1 MASWAGAADVETPQ
15 VARRPRHR
23 PSARAA
29 VYAKARPFGGVVWIV
44 VLAVLL
50 AGIVAVNVAVLQLNL
65 RLDELGRERVQ
76 LRADTQRLSSQL
88 SSASANARIESQART
103 QARARPCRPGVD
115 LPRAA
120 GAVAAMNERRSNRRI
135 RLLLGVFALVF
146 AGTLARAVW
155 LQGVQASTL
164 EQMASRQHQATTE
177 IPAGRGTIYDRTGE
191 PLAIGEE
198 ATTIYADPRSVKE
211 PRKVALAVAKTLGLD
226 AEKLYPLLSD
236 HSRHFVYVKRKAD
249 PAKAAELE
257 KLKLP
262 GLGFYAEELRYY
274 PQRGVAAHVLGYA
287 GIDNKGL
294 EGLER
299 SLDKSLIGKPGSQTT
314 VTDPTGR
321 VIDVVSTK
329 PERAGDDVYLTIDH
343 RIQANA
349 ETILRET
356 VKRWGAKGGTA
367 IVLDPRSGGVLA
379 MAVAPG
385 FDANAFGTASADR
398 RRNRA
403 VTDVYEPGSTFK
415 VVTVAAAL
423 SEKIVTPTTPFT
435 LAYLDPRRRPDHPRA
450 RAATD
455 TADDGRADPLAVVE
469 RRHDHARPDART
481 HARRELDLAVR
492 VRQVDRSRCPGRVA
506 RPLAELLVR
515 IDDRERP
522 DRAGHRRHTDPDG
535 DCLRHDRERR
545 RHAHAAPR
553 RAHRRRADEQQPGRR
568 VISKTV
574 SAQMMAMLRDVV
586 SAEGGTGAAAK
597 VPGYT
602 VAGKTGTAAKPVPGG
617 YSTSR
622 YVASFVGVVPAKDPR
637 LVVLV
642 QIDEPRGAIWGG
654 VVAAPAFSEI
664 ARSSLVELEVAPD
677 ATPDATA
684 TR

>member
-1 MASWAGAADVETPQ
+1 M
-15 VARRPRHR
+15 
-23 PSARAA
+23 
-29 VYAKARPFGGVVWIV
+29 
-44 VLAVLL
+44 
-50 AGIVAVNVAVLQLNL
+50 
-65 RLDELGRERVQ
+65 
-76 LRADTQRLSSQL
+76 
-88 SSASANARIESQART
+88 
-103 QARARPCRPGVD
+103 
-115 LPRAA
+115 
-120 GAVAAMNERRSNRRI
+120 
-135 RLLLGVFALVF
+135 
-146 AGTLARAVW
+146 
-155 LQGVQASTL
+155 
-164 EQMASRQHQATTE
+164 
-177 IPAGRGTIYDRTGE
+177 
-191 PLAIGEE
+191 
-198 ATTIYADPRSVKE
+198 
-211 PRKVALAVAKTLGLD
+211 
-226 AEKLYPLLSD
+226 
-236 HSRHFVYVKRKAD
+236 KRKAE

-299 SLDKSLIGKPGSQTT
+299 SLDKSLIGKPGTQTT
-314 VTDPTGR
+314 VTDPAGQ
-321 VIDVVSTK
+321 VIDVISTK
-329 PERAGDDVYLTIDH
+329 PERAGDDVFLTIDH

-349 ETILRET
+349 ETVLRET
-356 VKRWGAKGGTA
+356 VKQWGAKGGTA
-367 IVLDPRSGGVLA
+367 IVLDPRDGAVLA

-385 FDANAFGTASADR
+385 FNANAFGSASADR

-423 SEKIVTPTTPFT
+423 SEKIVAPSTAFT
-435 LAYLDPRRRPDHPRA
+435 LPTSIRVADRIIHEHEPRPTQRMTVAQILSQSSNVGTITLAQMLGRSRVEHWISRFGYGKSTGVDAPGESRGLLPSYWSGSTIGNVPIGQGIGVTPIQMATAY
-450 RAATD
+450 AAI
-455 TADDGRADPLAVVE
+455 ANGGVMHVPHLVERIGNGRA
-469 RRHDHARPDART
+469 T
-481 HARRELDLAVR
+481 
-492 VRQVDRSRCPGRVA
+492 RS
-506 RPLAELLVR
+506 
-515 IDDRERP
+515 
-522 DRAGHRRHTDPDG
+522 
-535 DCLRHDRERR
+535 
-545 RHAHAAPR
+545 
-553 RAHRRRADEQQPGRR
+553 QGRR
-568 VISKTV
+568 VISRTV

-642 QIDEPRGAIWGG
+642 QIDEPHGAIWGG
-654 VVAAPAFSEI
+654 VVAAPAFAEI